1 MSNVRFSPLGG
12 VIGLVVAHRPLL
24 ISTASA
30 PLNVYRPWLP
40 LIDRLFPRWLLRAVA
55 NVLPWPALHR
65 VLHIADVMHT
75 TSVDVYNQ
83 KKKALAAGDEAV
95 VEQLGAGKD
104 IMSVLSECS
113 RLTKKV

>member
-1 MSNVRFSPLGG
+1 
-12 VIGLVVAHRPLL
+12 
-24 ISTASA
+24 
-30 PLNVYRPWLP
+30 
-40 LIDRLFPRWLLRAVA
+40 
-55 NVLPWPALHR
+55 
-65 VLHIADVMHT
+65 MHT